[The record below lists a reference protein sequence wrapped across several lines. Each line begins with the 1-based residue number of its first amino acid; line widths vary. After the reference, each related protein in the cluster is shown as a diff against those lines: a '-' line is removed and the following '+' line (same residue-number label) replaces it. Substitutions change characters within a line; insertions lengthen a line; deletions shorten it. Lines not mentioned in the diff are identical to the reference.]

1 MQLQIATPVA
11 NVYSRRPIW
20 AICEHGE
27 VETTATG
34 RQPRRSKEELRAL
47 LMTAGLAILH
57 EEGLGIAAGD
67 LTFKRVLARVQADT
81 GIRVTNASVI
91 RRVWENQAEFQS
103 DVLAAVASAGD
114 STGELGATSG
124 ALTAMLGDLDVS
136 SPDARLRTMSEVARI
151 AGQISFRALVD
162 SDQWSLWVGVWVL
175 AATNVPSPA
184 DRRIRDALVEGY
196 LRGTDLWMGVHGAVL
211 PLLGLRPRAPL
222 TLRQFTVSTGALV
235 EGCALR
241 QVGAEDLDVI
251 ERPTGPGGAMQ
262 EWTLFAIG
270 LEALAAQF
278 FESDPD
284 WVPPGD

>member
-1 MQLQIATPVA
+1 MVGTDGG
-11 NVYSRRPIW
+11 RR
-20 AICEHGE
+20 
-27 VETTATG
+27 
-34 RQPRRSKEELRAL
+34 PRRSKEELRSL
-47 LMTAGLAILH
+47 LMSAGLAILE

-67 LTFKRVLARVQADT
+67 LTFKRVLARVEADT

-91 RRVWENQAEFQS
+91 RRVWENQADYQT
-103 DVLAAVASAGD
+103 DVLAAVGVAGD
-114 STGELGATSG
+114 SAGELGATVE
-124 ALTAMLGDLDVS
+124 ALEAVLGHLDVS
-136 SPDARLRTMSEVARI
+136 SPEARVRSMGEICRV
-151 AGQISFRALVD
+151 AGQTAFRTLVE
-162 SDQWSLWVGVWVL
+162 SPQWALWVGVWVL

-196 LRGTDLWMGVHGAVL
+196 LRGTDLWMGLHGAVL

-278 FESDPD
+278 FEIDPD